1 MMTAAVET
9 ARRALVEIL
18 AGWTHPFA
26 MLIGNAAQRTA
37 IRRIKFVVNLQ
48 QNAGNTTQHVI
59 QAMTAAVTNAYGVN
73 VLVNDDPP
81 LRPQLYRFLGPAS
94 NVLKL

>member
-26 MLIGNAAQRTA
+26 MLIGNAALRTA
-37 IRRIKFVVNLQ
+37 IRRIKFVESLQ
-48 QNAGNTTQHVI
+48 QNAGDTTQHVI
-59 QAMTAAVTNAYGVN
+59 QAMTAAVTNAITLN
-73 VLVNDDPP
+73 VINDDPP
-81 LRPQLYRFLGPAS
+81 LRPQLYRYLGPAS
-94 NVLKL
+94 NVLKM